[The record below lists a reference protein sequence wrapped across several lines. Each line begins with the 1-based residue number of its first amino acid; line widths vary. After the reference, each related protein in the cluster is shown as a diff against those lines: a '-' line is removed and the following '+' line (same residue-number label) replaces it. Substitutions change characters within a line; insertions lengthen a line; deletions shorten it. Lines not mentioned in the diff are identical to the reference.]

1 MAYNRIEIPTLV
13 REPLPWNLMAVAE
26 DVTPD
31 NDRWEAG
38 IAWETDIAP
47 AARHW
52 DQFADPFEDK
62 DLSHPD
68 EVNGEWATSVIYGVY
83 ACPAPPD
90 DDDIARVRRRLEVGS
105 PAGVEAAFWSWAFDA
120 ATATATGTPAEV
132 VSQLGQALAD
142 SGLATA
148 GIFHMPSRTA
158 ERYLGSNG
166 FNPGSDNPPRT
177 NRGDKVAVGAGYPN
191 VGNPV
196 ATSQWI
202 IASGPVGYLLSD
214 IDVIE
219 SPESIK
225 TNNMRELLAER
236 RVALQVDSAPLFKG
250 LVEFTDEYVLEGG
263 AP

>member
-1 MAYNRIEIPTLV
+1 VAYNRIEIKTLV
-13 REPLPWNLMAVAE
+13 REPLPWNLLEVAV

-31 NDRWEAG
+31 NDRWESG
-38 IAWETDIAP
+38 IAWESDIAP

-52 DQFADPFEDK
+52 DQFAEVPQEK
-62 DLSHPD
+62 DLSLDP
-68 EVNGEWATSVIYGVY
+68 EINGEWNTSVIYGVY
-83 ACPAPPD
+83 RCPAPPD
-90 DDDIARVRRRLEVGS
+90 DADIDRVRRRLEVGT

-120 ATATATGTPAEV
+120 ATAIATGTPAEV

-142 SGLATA
+142 SGLATV
-148 GIFHMPSRTA
+148 GIFHMPSRAA

-166 FNPGSDNPPRT
+166 FNPSSENGPRT

-191 VGNPV
+191 VGNP
-196 ATSQWI
+196 ATTSQWI

-214 IDVIE
+214 IEVIE
-219 SPESIK
+219 SPESVK

-236 RVALQVDSAPLFKG
+236 RVALQVDSVPLFKG